1 MKDKFQCLSCIFSQ
15 TLDFVRSSAE
25 DEMDAEAA
33 VRAIFRTMGE
43 TDFDRE
49 AIAIKRDIGRLAR
62 FLCSNGD
69 SFDHFKSRLNRYA
82 LEAFPK
88 LVTHVEMAENP
99 LLAALKVSAAVDIFE
114 INTNNHCDLALLK
127 AKLAEVDRQPLL
139 GDPDEL
145 YRQVSLASS
154 VLFLLDGAGQVFSD
168 RLLLTQLPREKITL
182 VVGSEAV
189 GTATL
194 EEARIA
200 GLDRMVEVIENGSDA
215 PGTVIK
221 ECSEEFRERFERAEL
236 VIAKG
241 EGNYESLSG
250 VEGKN
255 FYFLFKA
262 RCPILAAEVG
272 CQSGDLVLYHRNF
285 TELQPAGEMKN
296 AMSAVEASAEK

>member
-127 AKLAEVDRQPLL
+127 AKLAEVDRQPQRNVERSP
-139 GDPDEL
+139 GRP
-145 YRQVSLASS
+145 A
-154 VLFLLDGAGQVFSD
+154 
-168 RLLLTQLPREKITL
+168 EKERA
-182 VVGSEAV
+182 EAV
-189 GTATL
+189 GEQGGAGIVAAT
-194 EEARIA
+194 R
-200 GLDRMVEVIENGSDA
+200 
-215 PGTVIK
+215 
-221 ECSEEFRERFERAEL
+221 ECSGDRHGTGSWHIRRHKDLTCVRFDRVRRSKKRPPQAPPRRQP
-236 VIAKG
+236 VKP
-241 EGNYESLSG
+241 
-250 VEGKN
+250 
-255 FYFLFKA
+255 
-262 RCPILAAEVG
+262 PILA
-272 CQSGDLVLYHRNF
+272 
-285 TELQPAGEMKN
+285 
-296 AMSAVEASAEK
+296 SA